1 MNENIKLFIE
11 ANKDKVR
18 IKTNDSGGIVLIESL
33 VSEEELKQNDTN
45 CKIEKDGLNYTLS
58 TKDGFKIELSF
69 MPYELTKL
77 KHLGKKARKL
87 KMKSNLKPKQIAG
100 NVVNFIKSIP
110 GKIIHKKDES
120 EGVIEHKPSPLGNI
134 NSIQNDANKLI
145 EKLDAIFE
153 KYSENPKYN
162 TDEEI
167 QKLKERYNEL
177 KIRYANGLRMND
189 TQEVLNVKVKLV
201 SLSGRVIARER
212 AIDSGLVHEEKKEEP
227 GKSPEEKTN
236 PTEIT
241 PTPSKSDESI
251 SSKEPS
257 IVTNPTE
264 SIPSKEP
271 SIVTNPT
278 ESTPVNTG
286 EVKNVK
292 TPSILTPSPII
303 EEPVVEKRPERS
315 LESIEIARD
324 EERKQQIK
332 NDIENSNKK
341 ISNIEENIKYFES
354 RIAQTEELIKTSN
367 LDSMEIRSY
376 NKVKENYQEKLNN
389 QKVLLEQAKEEL
401 KQNVSKLA
409 AFMAEEVTYYVDGK
423 PYKKVTRAELEKYKQ
438 QHISDEKRKEDFARQ
453 KELLEERK
461 ELERK
466 LKENYEALK
475 SLSTFEDE
483 MLLPKEEPSIEE
495 IQETVRRFHQ

>member
-11 ANKDKVR
+11 ANKGKVR

-87 KMKSNLKPKQIAG
+87 KRKSGLKPKQIAG

-120 EGVIEHKPSPLGNI
+120 SQVIEHKPSPLGDI
-134 NSIQNDANKLI
+134 NLIQNDANKLI
-145 EKLDAIFE
+145 GKLAEIFK
-153 KYSENPKYN
+153 KYSENPKYSS
-162 TDEEI
+162 DEEI
-167 QKLKERYNEL
+167 KKLKERYNEL
-177 KIRYANGLRMND
+177 VKRFNKGLEMND
-189 TQEVLNVKVKLV
+189 TQEVLNAKVKLV

-212 AIDSGLVHEEKKEEP
+212 AIDNGLVTEEKKVE
-227 GKSPEEKTN
+227 KKAPEE
-236 PTEIT
+236 ET
-241 PTPSKSDESI
+241 PTPVPEKTDEI
-251 SSKEPS
+251 VYQDEHTVITKPLETRKIEGSSEKPKLPANSSAEIKTDAPKADA
-257 IVTNPTE
+257 V
-264 SIPSKEP
+264 
-271 SIVTNPT
+271 
-278 ESTPVNTG
+278 TPVT
-286 EVKNVK
+286 EAPKIDEF
-292 TPSILTPSPII
+292 SD
-303 EEPVVEKRPERS
+303 
-315 LESIEIARD
+315 IARD
-324 EERKQQIK
+324 EERKRQI
-332 NDIENSNKK
+332 NSDIEKSNKK

-367 LDSMEIRSY
+367 LDSMEIKSY
-376 NKVKENYQEKLNN
+376 NKVKENYQEKLDN
-389 QKVLLEQAKEEL
+389 QKALLEQAKEEL

-438 QHISDEKRKEDFARQ
+438 QHISDEKRKEDFVRQ

>member
-11 ANKDKVR
+11 ANKGKVR

-100 NVVNFIKSIP
+100 TVVGFIKSIP

-120 EGVIEHKPSPLGNI
+120 PQVIEHKPSPLGDI
-134 NSIQNDANKLI
+134 NLIQNDANKLI
-145 EKLDAIFE
+145 GKLDAIFK
-153 KYSENPKYN
+153 KYSENPKYSS
-162 TDEEI
+162 DEEI
-167 QKLKERYNEL
+167 KKLKERYNEL
-177 KIRYANGLRMND
+177 VERFNKGLEMED
-189 TQEVLNVKVKLV
+189 TQEVLNAKVKLV

-212 AIDSGLVHEEKKEEP
+212 AIDNGLVTEEKKVE
-227 GKSPEEKTN
+227 KKAPEE
-236 PTEIT
+236 ET
-241 PTPSKSDESI
+241 PTPVPEKIDEI
-251 SSKEPS
+251 VYQDENTVITKPLETRKIEGSSE
-257 IVTNPTE
+257 NPKLPANSSVEIKTDA
-264 SIPSKEP
+264 PKADA
-271 SIVTNPT
+271 V
-278 ESTPVNTG
+278 TPVT
-286 EVKNVK
+286 E
-292 TPSILTPSPII
+292 TPKIDEFSDI
-303 EEPVVEKRPERS
+303 E
-315 LESIEIARD
+315 RD
-324 EERKQQIK
+324 EERKRQI
-332 NDIENSNKK
+332 NSDIEKSNKK
-341 ISNIEENIKYFES
+341 ISDIEENIKYFER

-367 LDSMEIRSY
+367 LDSMEIKSY
-376 NKVKENYQEKLNN
+376 NKVKENYQEKLDN
-389 QKVLLEQAKEEL
+389 QKALLEQAKEEL
-401 KQNVSKLA
+401 KRNVSKLA

-453 KELLEERK
+453 KKLLEERK